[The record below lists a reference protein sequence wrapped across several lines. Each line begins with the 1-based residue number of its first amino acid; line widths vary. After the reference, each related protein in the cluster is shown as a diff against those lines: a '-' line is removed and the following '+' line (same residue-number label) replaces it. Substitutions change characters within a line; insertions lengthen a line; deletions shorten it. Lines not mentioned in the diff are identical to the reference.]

1 DGQHGQ
7 QHRGDRGD
15 EQLGRQQAQPPGHGA
30 PVRRQH
36 GVTELLAE
44 GQRPEQSCP
53 DRRGRQGQLPRPR
66 GQQPRL
72 RGVPDP
78 GQQDGRERGDDD
90 HRHAHTQGG
99 TGACGAAEFV
109 AQGAEGRGSGADGE
123 RRRQLDGRRGGC
135 GGCGGR
141 AGGSGGGSGGGGGRG
156 GQRGQRI
163 GGGRRG
169 GGGGRGG
176 GRGGGGGRGR
186 RAGRGRGGGGGG
198 GGPGGG
204 GGGGGAGEGLPR
216 GGGGGGARPGRV
228 RRRGWGG

>member
-135 GGCGGR
+135 GDRGGR
-141 AGGSGGGSGGGGGRG
+141 AGGSGGGGGRG
-156 GQRGQRI
+156 GQRGQRL
-163 GGGRRG
+163 GGGRGQGFTVTGGGGRLGRHGFAVRG
-169 GGGGRGG
+169 GGGRHGF
-176 GRGGGGGRGR
+176 
-186 RAGRGRGGGGGG
+186 A
-198 GGPGGG
+198 
-204 GGGGGAGEGLPR
+204 
-216 GGGGGGARPGRV
+216 V
-228 RRRGWGG
+228 R

>member
-123 RRRQLDGRRGGC
+123 RRRQLAGRRGGC
-135 GGCGGR
+135 GGCGGRGGR

-156 GQRGQRI
+156 GQRGQRF
-163 GGGRRG
+163 GGGRGQGFTVTGGGGGLGRHGFAVRG
-169 GGGGRGG
+169 GGGRHGFAV
-176 GRGGGGGRGR
+176 RGGGGRHGI
-186 RAGRGRGGGGGG
+186 A
-198 GGPGGG
+198 
-204 GGGGGAGEGLPR
+204 
-216 GGGGGGARPGRV
+216 V
-228 RRRGWGG
+228 R